1 MQSDE
6 LMTRMYEEIK
16 VIRAEVEEIREVL
29 VGETEPTEKERAE
42 IEAGLSEM
50 KEGKVRS
57 WEQIKGEL

>member
-1 MQSDE
+1 
-6 LMTRMYEEIK
+6 MYEEIK